1 MSTAALASA
10 RRRRTTNEP
19 PVASQ
24 TVSTKTTQ
32 QDSPSGSKQPLPPP
46 QSLTPLQILQLHDN
60 KLKDLETLVLELNSE
75 EYLISIVEEKMNEM
89 IQAKLATFSNEL
101 EKVKTF
107 TPDSSITTS
116 SFDTK
121 FQILETSIRTNSD
134 IQNVMIDEFKKG
146 LLDNFNTF
154 KENTIKMIELVSTK
168 ESISSINHT
177 SSSFDLEKL
186 DTLTTEVND
195 LKLLVIKNQTLALE
209 TCNSIINMKDELK
222 ATSEKIEE
230 IFDKISN
237 LNSRQCNVQQ
247 CNVPQCNVQ
256 QCNVQQ
262 CNQMPYDPTQMF
274 LQSFMKTNF
283 FGETGKINIDN
294 EHEVEDYDED
304 IDEDN
309 NEYNMNNNIKK
320 LHIDL
325 TNERPVLDDEEII
338 IENDKIIFDSQ
349 ELIMDETQLQDI
361 LAINNMEEVELNN
374 EQSIQEATFEEK
386 K

>member
-32 QDSPSGSKQPLPPP
+32 QDSPSSSKQPLPPQ

-75 EYLISIVEEKMNEM
+75 EYLISIVEEKMNEL
-89 IQAKLATFSNEL
+89 IQAKLETFSNEL
-101 EKVKTF
+101 DKVKTL
-107 TPDSSITTS
+107 TPDSSTTTG
-116 SFDTK
+116 SFETK
-121 FQILETSIRTNSD
+121 LQILETSIQTNSI

-146 LLDNFNTF
+146 LQDNFNTF
-154 KENTIKMIELVSTK
+154 KENTIKMIELVNTK
-168 ESISSINHT
+168 ENISSTNH
-177 SSSFDLEKL
+177 SSSSVDLEKL
-186 DTLTTEVND
+186 ETLTKEVND

-209 TCNSIINMKDELK
+209 TCNSIITMKDELK
-222 ATSEKIEE
+222 ASNEKIEE
-230 IFDKISN
+230 IFDKINN
-237 LNSRQCNVQQ
+237 LNTGQ
-247 CNVPQCNVQ
+247 CNVPQCNQ
-256 QCNVQQ
+256 I
-262 CNQMPYDPTQMF
+262 PYDPAQMF
-274 LQSFMKTNF
+274 LQSFMKTKF
-283 FGETGKINIDN
+283 YGDTGKITIDT
-294 EHEVEDYDED
+294 EDDVEDY
-304 IDEDN
+304 IEDN
-309 NEYNMNNNIKK
+309 DEYSINDSIKK

-325 TNERPVLDDEEII
+325 TNERPVLDDEEIV

-386 K
+386 KEI

>member
-101 EKVKTF
+101 DKVKTL
-107 TPDSSITTS
+107 TPNSSTTTG
-116 SFDTK
+116 SFETK
-121 FQILETSIRTNSD
+121 LQTLETSIQTNSD

-146 LLDNFNTF
+146 LLDNFSTF
-154 KENTIKMIELVSTK
+154 KENTIKMIDLVNTK

-237 LNSRQCNVQQ
+237 LNSRQCNVPQ
-247 CNVPQCNVQ
+247 CNVP
-256 QCNVQQ
+256 Q

-283 FGETGKINIDN
+283 FGETGKINIDT

>member
-10 RRRRTTNEP
+10 RRRRTTNEL

-101 EKVKTF
+101 DKVKTF

-121 FQILETSIRTNSD
+121 FQILETSIRNNSD

-154 KENTIKMIELVSTK
+154 KENTIKMIDLVNTK

-177 SSSFDLEKL
+177 SSSCDLEKL

-256 QCNVQQ
+256 QCN
-262 CNQMPYDPTQMF
+262 QMPYDPTQMF

-325 TNERPVLDDEEII
+325 TNEQPVLDDEEII
-338 IENDKIIFDSQ
+338 IENDKVIFDSQ

>member
-32 QDSPSGSKQPLPPP
+32 QDSPSSSKQPLPPQ

-60 KLKDLETLVLELNSE
+60 KLKDLETLVIELNSE
-75 EYLISIVEEKMNEM
+75 EYLISIVEEKMNEL

-101 EKVKTF
+101 DKVKTL
-107 TPDSSITTS
+107 TPNSSTTTG
-116 SFDTK
+116 SFETK
-121 FQILETSIRTNSD
+121 LQTLETSIQTNSV
-134 IQNVMIDEFKKG
+134 IQNVIIDEFKKG
-146 LLDNFNTF
+146 VQENFNTF
-154 KENTIKMIELVSTK
+154 KENTIKMIELVNTK
-168 ESISSINHT
+168 ENISSINHT
-177 SSSFDLEKL
+177 SSSFDLEKVE
-186 DTLTTEVND
+186 TLTKEVND

-209 TCNSIINMKDELK
+209 TCNSIITMKDELK
-222 ATSEKIEE
+222 ASTEKIEE

-237 LNSRQCNVQQ
+237 LNTR
-247 CNVPQCNVQ
+247 

-294 EHEVEDYDED
+294 EHEVEGYDED
-304 IDEDN
+304 IGEDN
-309 NEYNMNNNIKK
+309 NEYNSNNNIKK

-325 TNERPVLDDEEII
+325 TNEQPILDDEEII
-338 IENDKIIFDSQ
+338 IENDKIILDSQ
-349 ELIMDETQLQDI
+349 ELIVDETQLQDI
-361 LAINNMEEVELNN
+361 LALNNMEEINLNN

-386 K
+386 NKHNDMTLLENNLE